1 MSTFGSEFK
10 VTKRAVEYVHGLR
23 YNLRMMGILCEDPT
37 FVYSDNNSV
46 LASAIVPG
54 YTLKKRMNSS
64 SITLLERYLHGINGV
79 QHMLI
84 RILIWIIYLQNN

>member
-37 FVYSDNNSV
+37 FVYGNNQSV
-46 LASAIVPG
+46 LANATVPAS
-54 YTLKKRMNSS
+54 TLKNASISIALNS
-64 SITLLERYLHGINGV
+64 V
-79 QHMLI
+79 QEGCL
-84 RILIWIIYLQNN
+84 RD